1 MAQDYEWDD
10 LLKDDEPKPV
20 QKKVVKE
27 KEEKPKVERPKVERP
42 KVEKPKKDDDAEEK
56 LKTRIRELEQSQQ
69 QQNKEI
75 LRLRQELTGKNERI
89 RELES
94 LSGQSDITANDKRNF
109 QFLVNCVAKT
119 YKNEFRKSRA
129 PAVHLALTNIIE
141 KIGLDT
147 PDEM

>member
-1 MAQDYEWDD
+1 MWTKMAQDYEWDD

-27 KEEKPKVERPKVERP
+27 KEEKPKVERPKVE
-42 KVEKPKKDDDAEEK
+42 KPKKDDDAEEK

-75 LRLRQELTGKNERI
+75 IRLRQEITGKKKRI

-94 LSGQSDITANDKRNF
+94 LSGQK
-109 QFLVNCVAKT
+109 
-119 YKNEFRKSRA
+119 
-129 PAVHLALTNIIE
+129 
-141 KIGLDT
+141 
-147 PDEM
+147 